1 MAERVVFVV
10 EGMDQGEAVAYLKR
24 IVRET
29 LRDMDKT
36 EEEIE
41 RILTTAKVWS
51 EEEINDLIRP

>member
-1 MAERVVFVV
+1 MTERVVFVV

-29 LRDMDKT
+29 LWEMGKT
-36 EEEIE
+36 KEEIE
-41 RILTTAKVWS
+41 RILDTTRVWS